1 MKDLRVK
8 AHPGQERSRSI
19 EVDNGRLRTFFCVL
33 YDVRCIPY
41 VFHFRS
47 FLLLCVLQNEHA

>member
-19 EVDNGRLRTFFCVL
+19 EVDNGRLRTFFLRVKL
-33 YDVRCIPY
+33 YDVRCIP
-41 VFHFRS
+41 FQKF
-47 FLLLCVLQNEHA
+47 FATLCFAE